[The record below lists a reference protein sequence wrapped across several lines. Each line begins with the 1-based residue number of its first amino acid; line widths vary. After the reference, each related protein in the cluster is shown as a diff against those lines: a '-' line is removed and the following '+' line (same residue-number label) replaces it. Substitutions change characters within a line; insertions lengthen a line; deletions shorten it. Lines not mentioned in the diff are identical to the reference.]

1 MKILAYIFAWLAL
14 VALPAAY
21 GLIKGGTF
29 LSGGGFDW
37 DDAWQ
42 SAIGYG
48 ALGMIAATLIVPG
61 LFAVI
66 QVRSGLGRGFGIL
79 IVTISSI
86 FAGAIPPFLVKHS
99 GYYSSGDA
107 GMTVPLFLAP
117 LAAVSGLFGF
127 IVLAFCVALVR
138 RKVTNAA

>member
-1 MKILAYIFAWLAL
+1 MKIFAYIFAWLAL
-14 VALPAAY
+14 VALPAIY

-29 LSGGGFDW
+29 LSGSGFDW

-48 ALGMIAATLIVPG
+48 AIGMIAATLVVPG
-61 LFAVI
+61 VFAVI
-66 QVRSGLGRGFGIL
+66 QVRSGLDRGWGIL
-79 IVTISSI
+79 IVAISSI
-86 FAGAIPPFLVKHS
+86 LAGAIPPFLVEHS

-117 LAAVSGLFGF
+117 LAVASGLFGF
-127 IVLAFCVALVR
+127 IALGFCIAFVR
-138 RKVTNAA
+138 RKATNAA